1 MTSSPP
7 APFAVRAAGMI
18 SGVGN
23 SWPASCAAIRAAVDN
38 FSETRFI
45 DEGGEWIIA
54 SQVTLDEPWRG
65 REKLLRMAASAI
77 KECLDAAAAKPSIPP
92 SEIPLVLCL
101 PEESRP
107 GRFEALDAS
116 LIPDIATLLGVAFH
130 PTSSIVT
137 NGRVGGVVA
146 LLAAREL
153 FAQGRRAVIVCGT
166 DTFLTAPTLAHY
178 EKQRRLLTSKNSDGF
193 IPGEAAAAVLLVPHK
208 DAQPTDLLCTGLALA
223 REPAPLDSGK
233 PCKGEGLKQAVVAA
247 LKEANHDITETQYR
261 IADVAGEQFY
271 FREAALMLLGTV
283 RKRVEFYDLWTP
295 FDCTAQIGA
304 AAAPAIV
311 SLALAA
317 ARKGYAPGPRALCHF
332 ANDTDERAALVLA
345 AGGTP

>member
-1 MTSSPP
+1 MTPS
-7 APFAVRAAGMI
+7 PFAVRTAGLI

-45 DEGGEWIIA
+45 DEGGEWIIG
-54 SQVTLDEPWRG
+54 SQVALDEPWRG
-65 REKLLRMAASAI
+65 REKILRMAASAVR
-77 KECLDAAAAKPSIPP
+77 ECLAAAPAVQPP
-92 SEIPLVLCL
+92 QTPLLLCL
-101 PEESRP
+101 AEPARP
-107 GRFEALDAS
+107 GRFEGLDATFIQD
-116 LIPDIATLLGVAFH
+116 LAQLLGVTFH
-130 PTSSIVT
+130 PASSVIT

-146 LLAAREL
+146 LLAARDL
-153 FAQGRRAVIVCGT
+153 LSHGHRAVVVCGA

-178 EKQRRLLTSKNSDGF
+178 EKQHRLLTSKNSDGF
-193 IPGEAAAAVLLVPHK
+193 IPGEAAAALLLVPHK
-208 DAQPTDLLCTGLALA
+208 DAQPADLLCTGLALA

-247 LKEANHDITETQYR
+247 LKEANHDISETQFR

-271 FREAALMLLGTV
+271 FREAALMLLGTM

-304 AAAPAIV
+304 AAAPAIIA
-311 SLALAA
+311 LALAA
-317 ARKGYAPGPRALCHF
+317 ARKGYAPGPRVLCHF